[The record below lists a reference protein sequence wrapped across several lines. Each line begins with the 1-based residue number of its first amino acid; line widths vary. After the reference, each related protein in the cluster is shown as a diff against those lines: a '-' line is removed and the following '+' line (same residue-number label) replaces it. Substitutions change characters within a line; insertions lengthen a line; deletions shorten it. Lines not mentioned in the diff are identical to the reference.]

1 MSHATT
7 HRGRP
12 ELSSRQRHALA
23 VAARDA
29 DSGKR
34 TRAAAVRRW
43 YEGHSQADAAA
54 VANVSPTTIRRWVR
68 SFQET
73 GTVPSGQTCQAEP
86 PTLHPPRGTV
96 VTAATRRFLATLA
109 AELLAERRSRGWSR
123 AQVLAASGV
132 GYSPAILGHWE
143 RGSRA
148 MPLIAFAIL
157 CHALGLDP
165 GEVIRRC
172 YDRSFALVRGFPR

>member
-1 MSHATT
+1 MSHAVTP
-7 HRGRP
+7 HGRP
-12 ELSSRQRHALA
+12 DLSHRQRHALA
-23 VAARDA
+23 VAAQDA
-29 DSGKR
+29 DSGRR

-54 VANVSPTTIRRWVR
+54 GANVSPTTIRRWVR

-73 GTVPSGQTCQAEP
+73 GTVPGGPVRQAEP
-86 PTLHPPRGTV
+86 APLHAPRGTV
-96 VTAATRRFLATLA
+96 VTAATRRFLAALA
-109 AELLAERRSRGWSR
+109 AELLAERRLRGWSR
-123 AQVLAASGV
+123 AQVLAAGGV

-148 MPLIAFAIL
+148 MPLVAFALL
-157 CHALGLDP
+157 CHALGADP

-172 YDRSFALVRGFPR
+172 YDESFARVRGFPR

>member
-7 HRGRP
+7 PRGRP

-23 VAARDA
+23 AAARDA
-29 DSGKR
+29 DSGTR

-43 YEGHSQADAAA
+43 YAGHSQADAAA
-54 VANVSPTTIRRWVR
+54 GANVSPTTVRRWVR

-73 GTVPSGQTCQAEP
+73 GAIPNGQPRQAEP
-86 PTLHPPRGTV
+86 AILHPPRGHV
-96 VTAATRRFLATLA
+96 VTATTRRFLATLA
-109 AELLAERRSRGWSR
+109 AELLAERRLRGWSR
-123 AQVLAASGV
+123 AQVAAASGV

-157 CHALGLDP
+157 CHALGIDP

-172 YDRSFALVRGFPR
+172 YHESFARVRGFPR

>member
-7 HRGRP
+7 PRDRP
-12 ELSSRQRHALA
+12 ELSGRHRHALA

-29 DSGKR
+29 DSGRR
-34 TRAAAVRRW
+34 TRAVAVRRW
-43 YEGHSQADAAA
+43 YDGHSQADAAA
-54 VANVSPTTIRRWVR
+54 GANVSPTTIRRWVR
-68 SFQET
+68 GFQET
-73 GTVPSGQTCQAEP
+73 GTIPGGRARQAEP
-86 PTLHPPRGTV
+86 ATVHAPRGTV

-109 AELLAERRSRGWSR
+109 AEVLAARRLRGWSR
-123 AQVLAASGV
+123 AQVVAASGV
-132 GYSPAILGHWE
+132 GFSPAILGHWE

-157 CHALGLDP
+157 CPALGIDP

-172 YDRSFALVRGFPR
+172 YAQSFARVRGFPR